1 MAAPKIKTVDQWA
14 GKNKPTNDE
23 SPMLIGQNK
32 SELQK
37 RSQSYD
43 MTPEGSKSEMLVYG
57 DQAKVQYPIAFGS

>member
-43 MTPEGSKSEMLVYG
+43 MTP
-57 DQAKVQYPIAFGS
+57 